1 MASIY
6 KKTLMERNLLKYI
19 WSHSRSDQL
28 WMLCVILASMP
39 TYFLSLELPKRIVN
53 NPIQGVG
60 FETPGA
66 TSRFLEI
73 YLPFGES
80 IFGRPIQLFGG
91 FELERLDFLLA
102 LSFSFLLLVIA
113 NGLFKLYINTFKGRM
128 GERILRRMRYELF
141 DRVMRYPLSR
151 FRRTKASEV
160 ATMIKDEV
168 EPMGEFIGDAFT
180 QPLFLGGQ
188 ALVAL
193 LFIFLQ
199 NFWLGLATFFVV
211 SFQAWL
217 IPLLRKRLIELQ
229 RERQIEA
236 RKFAGRLGEIVEGIQ
251 DAHTND
257 TTNYHRAEVS
267 GILSKLFFIR
277 FELFQR
283 KFMVKFIN
291 NFLIQFLAFFF
302 YAVGGYLAIKG
313 TLDIGQL
320 IGVIV
325 AYKDL
330 PAPVRGLIDHD
341 QKRLTVESRYE
352 QVIEQFSVGSL
363 RPANLQKF
371 PEGEIAHISKGYD
384 VSRLSVVDDTGSKLI
399 ENVSVN
405 IGAKERVAVVGN
417 FNSGASYFLETLA
430 GINTEFKGKLI
441 LDDTSIDEQ
450 PSYLLGRRIGYMDGS
465 TYFPQTS
472 ILNSLTYVL
481 KNQPLDEIVQKPR
494 SKLANLQ
501 LIETKRAGNF
511 MYDLENQ
518 WLDFRRIGYET
529 EEEMINYL
537 HDILK
542 RINMENDIMMLG
554 LRGSLNPET
563 NPELSSEILKAR
575 DKFRERL
582 DELGFADFV
591 EPFDLESYNNQASIG
606 ENLLFGT
613 AIDEAFKLE
622 NLPDNKTVSDILSD
636 NALEEELFELGKTVA
651 ETTLELFGDLNIDDP
666 FFDQLT
672 YMTADELPEYKEV
685 LNRIGGK
692 SLEQVK
698 HKDRQMIMRLPF
710 SYIEEQ
716 NRLGLL
722 TDGLKTKI
730 LNARKSLRERLED
743 LAISPVGFYDRNSYN
758 SAASIQ
764 DNVLLGRVSSTVP
777 EGQER
782 VTDAIRDL
790 LEEMHLTD
798 DIFNIGLSF
807 NIGSGGKRLTEIQR
821 QKLHLARILLKKP
834 DIVIVN
840 QGLNTLGTREQRDV
854 IRMVMEWSVENDAG
868 VIWNPMNPVFAQHF
882 NRILIFDNGELVA
895 DGKSDEIRNSN
906 ETYKMLVA

>member
-1 MASIY
+1 
-6 KKTLMERNLLKYI
+6 MEKNLLKYI

-28 WMLCVILASMP
+28 WMLCVIIASMP

-66 TSRFLEI
+66 TSTFLEF
-73 YLPFGES
+73 YLPFDEL
-80 IFGRPIQLFGG
+80 LFGKPILLFSG
-91 FELERLDFLLA
+91 LELERLNLLLVLSVVFL
-102 LSFSFLLLVIA
+102 SLVIA
-113 NGLFKLYINTFKGRM
+113 NGLFKLHINTFKGRM

-199 NFWLGLATFFVV
+199 NVWLGVATFIVV
-211 SFQAWL
+211 AFQAWL

-229 RERQIEA
+229 RLRQIEA

-251 DAHTND
+251 EAHTND
-257 TTNYHRAEVS
+257 TTNFHRAEIT
-267 GILSKLFFIR
+267 GILSELFFIR

-341 QKRLTVESRYE
+341 QKRLTVEVRYA
-352 QVIEQFSVGSL
+352 QIIEQFSIGKL
-363 RPANLQKF
+363 RDPKLQEIPK
-371 PEGEIAHISKGYD
+371 GEIPHIKKGYEIN
-384 VSRLSVVDDTGSKLI
+384 RLSVVDDTGSKLLDSI
-399 ENVSVN
+399 STDIN
-405 IGAKERVAVVGN
+405 AKERIAIIGD
-417 FNSGASYFLETLA
+417 FNSGATHFAETLA
-430 GINTEFKGKLI
+430 GIIPDFSGRLM
-441 LDDTSIDEQ
+441 LDNKAINEQ
-450 PSYLLGRRIGYMDGS
+450 PSYLLGRRIGYIDGS
-465 TYFPQTS
+465 TYFPQGS
-472 ILNSLTYVL
+472 ILDVLTYVL
-481 KNQPLDEIVQKPR
+481 KNQPSSEALGKKQKSKTDSLKSMEVIR
-494 SKLANLQ
+494 S
-501 LIETKRAGNF
+501 GNF
-511 MYDLENQ
+511 EFKLNDD
-518 WLDFRRIGYET
+518 WLDYKRLGYQSQA
-529 EEEMINYL
+529 EMINYL
-537 HDILK
+537 HDILTK
-542 RINMENDIMMLG
+542 IKMDNDIRSLG
-554 LRGSLNPET
+554 LRGSLDPET
-563 NPELSSEILKAR
+563 HSELANAILSAR
-575 DKFRERL
+575 EKFRSRL
-582 DELGFADFV
+582 DELGFSDFV
-591 EPFDLESYNNQASIG
+591 EPFDPENYNNQASIG

-613 AIDEAFKLE
+613 AIDESFKLE
-622 NLPDNKTVSDILSD
+622 KLPNNSIVMETLKE
-636 NALEEELFELGKTVA
+636 AELEDDLFELGKNVA

-672 YMTADELPEYKEV
+672 YMTADELPEYKET
-685 LNRIGGK
+685 LNRIGNK
-692 SLEQVK
+692 TDLEQIQS
-698 HKDRQMIMRLPF
+698 KDRLMIMRLPLA
-710 SYIEEQ
+710 YIEEQ

-722 TDGLKTKI
+722 TDTLKEKI
-730 LNARKSLRERLED
+730 LTARKKLRSKLMELPT
-743 LAISPVGFYDRNSYN
+743 SPVSFYERDSYN
-758 SAASIQ
+758 SSATIQ

-777 EGQER
+777 EGLER
-782 VTDAIRDL
+782 VTSAIRDL

-807 NIGSGGKRLTEIQR
+807 NIGSGGKRLSEVQR

-834 DIVIVN
+834 DIVIIN
-840 QGLNTLGTREQRDV
+840 QGLNTLGTREQNE
-854 IRMVMEWSVENDAG
+854 IISMVLDWADKNDSG
-868 VIWNPMNPVFAQHF
+868 VIWMPMNPVFAEHF
-882 NRILIFDNGELVA
+882 ERTLLFQDGELVA
-895 DGKSDEIRNSN
+895 DGKTSDIQSSN

>member
-1 MASIY
+1 
-6 KKTLMERNLLKYI
+6 MEKNLLKYI

-28 WMLCVILASMP
+28 WMLCVIIASMP

-66 TSRFLEI
+66 TSTFLEF
-73 YLPFGES
+73 YLPFDEL
-80 IFGRPIQLFGG
+80 LFGKPILLFSG
-91 FELERLDFLLA
+91 FELERLNLLLVLSVVFL
-102 LSFSFLLLVIA
+102 SLVIA
-113 NGLFKLYINTFKGRM
+113 NGLFKLHINTFKGRM

-199 NFWLGLATFFVV
+199 NVWLGVATFIVV
-211 SFQAWL
+211 AFQAWL
-217 IPLLRKRLIELQ
+217 VPLLRKRLIELQ
-229 RERQIEA
+229 RLRQIEA

-251 DAHTND
+251 EAHTND
-257 TTNYHRAEVS
+257 TTNFHRAEIT
-267 GILSKLFFIR
+267 GILSELFFIR

-341 QKRLTVESRYE
+341 QKRLTVEVRYA
-352 QVIEQFSVGSL
+352 QIIEQFSIGKL
-363 RPANLQKF
+363 RDPKLQEIPK
-371 PEGEIAHISKGYD
+371 GEIPHIKKGYEIN
-384 VSRLSVVDDTGSKLI
+384 RLSVVDDTGSKLLDSI
-399 ENVSVN
+399 STDIN
-405 IGAKERVAVVGN
+405 AKERIAIIGD
-417 FNSGASYFLETLA
+417 FNSGATHFAETLA
-430 GINTEFKGKLI
+430 GIIPDFSGRLM
-441 LDDTSIDEQ
+441 LDNKAINEQ
-450 PSYLLGRRIGYMDGS
+450 PSYLLGRRIGYIDGS
-465 TYFPQTS
+465 TYFPQGS
-472 ILNSLTYVL
+472 ILDVLTYVL
-481 KNQPLDEIVQKPR
+481 KNQPSSEALGKKQKSKTDSLKSMEVIR
-494 SKLANLQ
+494 S
-501 LIETKRAGNF
+501 GNF
-511 MYDLENQ
+511 EFKLNDD
-518 WLDFRRIGYET
+518 WLDYKRLGYQSQA
-529 EEEMINYL
+529 EMINYL
-537 HDILK
+537 HDILTK
-542 RINMENDIMMLG
+542 IKMDNDIRSLG
-554 LRGSLNPET
+554 LRGSLDPET
-563 NPELSSEILKAR
+563 HSELANAILSAR
-575 DKFRERL
+575 EKFRSRL
-582 DELGFADFV
+582 DELGFSDFV
-591 EPFDLESYNNQASIG
+591 EPFDPENYNNQASIG

-613 AIDEAFKLE
+613 AIDESFKLE
-622 NLPDNKTVSDILSD
+622 KLPNNSIVMETLKE
-636 NALEEELFELGKTVA
+636 AELEDDLFELGKNVA

-672 YMTADELPEYKEV
+672 YMTADELPEYKET
-685 LNRIGGK
+685 LNRIGNK
-692 SLEQVK
+692 TDLEQIQS
-698 HKDRQMIMRLPF
+698 KDRLMIMRLPLA
-710 SYIEEQ
+710 YIEEQ

-722 TDGLKTKI
+722 TDTLKEKI
-730 LNARKSLRERLED
+730 LTARKKLRSKLMELPT
-743 LAISPVGFYDRNSYN
+743 SPVSFYERDSYN
-758 SAASIQ
+758 SSATIQ

-777 EGQER
+777 EGLER
-782 VTDAIRDL
+782 VTSAIRDL

-807 NIGSGGKRLTEIQR
+807 NIGSGGKRLSEVQR

-834 DIVIVN
+834 DIVIIN
-840 QGLNTLGTREQRDV
+840 QGLNTLGTREQNE
-854 IRMVMEWSVENDAG
+854 IISMVLDWADKNDSG
-868 VIWNPMNPVFAQHF
+868 VIWMPMNPVFAEHF
-882 NRILIFDNGELVA
+882 ERTLLFQDGELVA
-895 DGKSDEIRNSN
+895 DGKTSDIQSSN